1 MPRVE
6 LTSHLSRHVPGAE
19 PAEVDGATVR
29 EVLDAYF
36 VKYAGVRDY
45 VLDDQGALRKH
56 VVIFVHDTQAN
67 DRTGLRDPVAPGQ
80 TVYILQALSGG

>member
-19 PAEVDGATVR
+19 PADVTGTTVR

-36 VKYAGVRDY
+36 ARFPGVRDY
-45 VLDDQGALRKH
+45 VLDDQGALRRH
-56 VVIFVHDTQAN
+56 VVIFVQDTQAR
-67 DRTGLRDPVAPGQ
+67 DRIGLGDPVAPAQ
-80 TVYILQALSGG
+80 TVYVLQALSGG